1 MKQRHPYVRRIAA
14 VVVSVALAWPGT
26 AFADVLVDGTKLA
39 EGPNSVGGGT
49 ATYGSGSLGMENVT
63 ANNVSTNE
71 DLNVNFSG
79 GNSVDTFQ
87 VTGDANVNVS
97 FSGENNVED
106 VEAYGSSNVTVN
118 LNGHND
124 TEDVEAYDNS
134 TLTVNVTGENEVE
147 SIKGYGDADVTV
159 QGTNCPRGDV
169 VKVGDDESSERIGTE
184 RGNLVVKD
192 VTVITES
199 EQDQVRST
207 GGNVSILCSKI
218 KGGDSNK
225 RTDITAAGTLF
236 VGGSVID
243 VKGTMSSGGKMTIRR
258 SDVDVAR
265 PDGDDSPYRVWSR
278 TGIDIIEEKNGEV
291 KKGKLG
297 DTEVWY
303 LKTDDDDAGDKVHL
317 VSALKPCYY
326 GKCANTG
333 DDDSDSDNEEQRRW
347 LPATADESVSVLPV
361 VILGGLFV
369 ALDIRRR
376 MRA

>member
-1 MKQRHPYVRRIAA
+1 MKQRHSYARRIAA

-26 AFADVLVDGTKLA
+26 AFADVLVDGTELI
-39 EGPNSVGGGT
+39 EGANSVGGGT

-79 GNSVDTFQ
+79 GNSVDKFQ
-87 VTGDANVNVS
+87 VTGDANVDVS
-97 FSGENNVED
+97 FEGSNNVED
-106 VEAYGSSNVTVN
+106 IEAYDSSNVTVN
-118 LNGHND
+118 LNGHNE
-124 TEDVEAYDNS
+124 TEDIEASDNS

-147 SIKGYGDADVTV
+147 SVKGYDDADVTV
-159 QGTNCPRGDV
+159 QGTNCPRKDV

-192 VTVITES
+192 VTVVTET

-218 KGGDSNK
+218 AGGDDNK

-265 PDGDDSPYRVWSR
+265 PDGDDSPYRVWSK
-278 TGIDIIEEKNGEV
+278 TGIDIIEERNGEV

-297 DTEVWY
+297 DDEVWY
-303 LKTDDDDAGDKVHL
+303 LKTDDDDASEKVHL

-333 DDDSDSDNEEQRRW
+333 DDDDDEEQRKW

-376 MRA
+376 LMA